1 MLRSAL
7 RLVLVIIVVVAA
19 LAFFL
24 GYRLSTPHIVADRTP
39 ASETSRPVATTGE
52 DQNRVDQVRETGAKV
67 GEKVAAG
74 AERAGEALDDARLT
88 AKIKSKMA
96 LGDTLKGSDVSVSTT
111 GHVVTL
117 NGSVANE
124 QQHRRVVDLARET
137 EGVARLDDHIS
148 SAGTPR

>member
-1 MLRSAL
+1 
-7 RLVLVIIVVVAA
+7 
-19 LAFFL
+19 
-24 GYRLSTPHIVADRTP
+24 
-39 ASETSRPVATTGE
+39 VATTGE

-96 LGDTLKGSDVSVSTT
+96 LDDTLKGSDVSVSTT

-137 EGVARLDDHIS
+137 EGVARVDDHIS

>member
-1 MLRSAL
+1 
-7 RLVLVIIVVVAA
+7 
-19 LAFFL
+19 
-24 GYRLSTPHIVADRTP
+24 
-39 ASETSRPVATTGE
+39 
-52 DQNRVDQVRETGAKV
+52 
-67 GEKVAAG
+67 
-74 AERAGEALDDARLT
+74 
-88 AKIKSKMA
+88 
-96 LGDTLKGSDVSVSTT
+96 LKGSDVSVSTT